1 MTELVRTTPKL
12 SFRIR
17 RRLSLAVTLVAVS
30 GVAVLAWLEHTRLA
44 HASFLTGS
52 TLLASIALLTL
63 LGLRRR
69 LPVLPLGSAST
80 WLQIHLY
87 TGLFAAGVYV
97 LHVPTLIAGGVF
109 EAGLAAVFLVVTGS
123 GLYGIYACR
132 SVPRRLTA
140 VPGEHRFEQVEW
152 HRTQIADAAGRLLD
166 ELQEPASITVLG
178 RYYGESLKP
187 YFAARP
193 TLAYLFAPSSV
204 RRRRLIRGLGELER
218 YMDEEGRRAAGQF
231 SALVRRRDDLDYR
244 HALQFRLRAW
254 AAVHAA
260 FSIVLLAAGVLHAVI
275 AWRFTVSVG

>member
-1 MTELVRTTPKL
+1 MTELPRTAPKL
-12 SFRIR
+12 SFRLR
-17 RRLSLAVTLVAVS
+17 RHLSLSMTFLAVTA
-30 GVAVLAWLEHTRLA
+30 VAVLTWLEHTRLG
-44 HASFLTGS
+44 HASLLTGS
-52 TLLASIALLTL
+52 TLLASIAMLTL

-69 LPVLPLGSAST
+69 LPILPLGSTST

-109 EAGLAAVFLVVTGS
+109 EAGLATVFLVVTGS
-123 GLYGIYACR
+123 GLYGIYICR
-132 SVPRRLTA
+132 SVPKRLTA

-152 HRTQIADAAGRLLD
+152 HRTQIAAAAGRLLD
-166 ELQEPASITVLG
+166 ELRQPASVTVLG
-178 RYYGESLKP
+178 RYYGECLKP

-193 TLAYLFAPSSV
+193 TLVYLLAPSGG

-218 YMDEEGRRAAGQF
+218 YMDQEGRRAAGQF

-254 AAVHAA
+254 VAVHAA
-260 FSIVLLAAGVLHAVI
+260 FSIVLLAGGVVHAVV
-275 AWRFTVSVG
+275 AWRFTVSGG